1 MPTSADLAA
10 KCLAALSTPKKGRVK
25 VVRDALSSG
34 MLADPQF
41 VSPLV
46 QALSDKSAVFADTL
60 ADEILPHIG
69 SSLVDPLLVGFD
81 ELPEPVRYRHLRVIR
96 QLAPDDAKNYARLS
110 ARTKHLNL
118 SLECIEILSGSEAD
132 SSLLMELAGSRAI
145 ERSAAAYRALS
156 GIPNAT
162 VHEFL
167 RESLVQGIGFPQ
179 FSIAYRPNPSL
190 SRTISDILSKQ
201 LKSLEAGE
209 IPSEPDARHLISLI
223 ASAAGQDYEPFD
235 EIFVRCIEIA
245 AKIKGTIEPYATF
258 ALDFA
263 EATFEAVA
271 TNPAPMSQ
279 RLLVEQRERFGAQ
292 YQFFALCAAAHLD
305 DVPLFETFAS
315 SLADQ
320 NSRGRCRGWQCTC
333 RMRPWPCSI
342 VSALEYVRDDERGLK
357 PRGHP
362 LPQQATLIDKIR
374 DEPRWHDALDQLEPA
389 KLTEAEQAGGHQPP
403 TRPEST

>member
-1 MPTSADLAA
+1 MLKKNFGMPTSTDLAA

-25 VVRDALSSG
+25 VVREALSSG
-34 MLADPQF
+34 LLADPQF

-46 QALSDKSAVFADTL
+46 QALSDRSAVFADTL

-69 SSLVDPLLVGFD
+69 SSLIDSLLDGFE

-96 QLAPDDAKNYARLS
+96 QLAPDAAKKCARLS
-110 ARTKHLNL
+110 ARAKHLNL
-118 SLECIEILSGSEAD
+118 SLECIEILSGSEED
-132 SSLLMELAGSRAI
+132 SSLLMELAGSRTT
-145 ERSAAAYRALS
+145 ERVAAAYRALS
-156 GIPNAT
+156 GISSAT

-167 RESLVQGIGFPQ
+167 RDSLVQGIGFPQ
-179 FSIAYRPNPSL
+179 YSIAYHPNPSL
-190 SRTISDILSKQ
+190 SRTISDLLSTH
-201 LKSLEAGE
+201 LEPLEDGG
-209 IPSEPDARHLISLI
+209 IPTEPEGRHLISLI
-223 ASAAGQDYEPFD
+223 ESSAGQNFESFD
-235 EIFVRCIEIA
+235 EILVRCIETA
-245 AKIKGTIEPYATF
+245 AKIEGSIEPYAAF

-305 DVPLFETFAS
+305 DVPLFETFAP
-315 SLADQ
+315 SLPDQ
-320 NSRGRCRGWQCTC
+320 KSRGRCRGWECTC

-342 VSALEYVRDDERGLK
+342 VSALEYVRDDERGLT

-362 LPQQATLIDKIR
+362 LPQQAVLIAKIR
-374 DEPRWHDALDQLEPA
+374 NEPRWNNALDEL
-389 KLTEAEQAGGHQPP
+389 GPP
-403 TRPEST
+403 K

>member
-1 MPTSADLAA
+1 MPTSTDLAA

-25 VVRDALSSG
+25 VVREALSSG
-34 MLADPQF
+34 LLADPQF
-41 VSPLV
+41 VLPLV
-46 QALSDKSAVFADTL
+46 QALSDRSAVFADTI

-69 SSLVDPLLVGFD
+69 SSLIDPLLDGFD

-96 QLAPDDAKNYARLS
+96 QLAPDDAKKCARLS
-110 ARTKHLNL
+110 ARAKHLNL

-132 SSLLMELAGSRAI
+132 SSLLIELAGSRTV
-145 ERSAAAYRALS
+145 ERTVAAYRALS
-156 GIPNAT
+156 GISSAT

-167 RESLVQGIGFPQ
+167 RDSLVQGIGFPQ
-179 FSIAYRPNPSL
+179 FAIAYQRNPSL
-190 SRTISDILSKQ
+190 SRTISDILSTQ
-201 LKSLEAGE
+201 LESLEAGE
-209 IPSEPDARHLISLI
+209 IPSEPDARHVISLI
-223 ASAAGQDYEPFD
+223 ASAAGQDFESFD
-235 EIFVRCIEIA
+235 EILVRCIKTA
-245 AKIKGTIEPYATF
+245 AKIEGSIKPYATF

-320 NSRGRCRGWQCTC
+320 NSRGRCRGWKCSW
-333 RMRPWPCSI
+333 RLRPWPCSI

-362 LPQQATLIDKIR
+362 LPQQAILIDKIR
-374 DEPRWHDALDQLEPA
+374 NEPRWHDALDEL
-389 KLTEAEQAGGHQPP
+389 GPP
-403 TRPEST
+403 K